1 MRMGNIIVS
10 GVSGVSG
17 AMLCPSIGYRRGTPP
32 FHIWTLLLSNSV
44 YCPLSFYDI
53 PGDLSWSDLV
63 ERSSG
68 GFPPGAD
75 GADPQG
81 YYRRGR
87 RSNGQQCGMA
97 HPHGDSKAPKDRRP
111 DSVISRWKGCT
122 LRDSEKHL
130 LQGIGLFALG
140 ESVRRRGCSVRSEP
154 CYPPA
159 HYVCRVITSRNGVN
173 PLDPRHPRLLRPS
186 VAGSAMMATE
196 VLP

>member
-1 MRMGNIIVS
+1 MRMGNIL
-10 GVSGVSG
+10 VSGVSG
-17 AMLCPSIGYRRGTPP
+17 AMLLSTMGNRRGSATFPILAAQ
-32 FHIWTLLLSNSV
+32 FLNGVHT
-44 YCPLSFYDI
+44 PLSFYDI
-53 PGDLSWSDLV
+53 PGDLSWSELM

-87 RSNGQQCGMA
+87 RANGQQCDIA
-97 HPHGDSKAPKDRRP
+97 NPHGDSKAQKDRRP
-111 DSVISRWKGCT
+111 DSVIRKWKGCT
-122 LRDSEKHL
+122 LRDSEEHL
-130 LQGIGLFALG
+130 LQGTGLSALG
-140 ESVRRRGCSVRSEP
+140 ESVRMRGYSVRSEP

-173 PLDPRHPRLLRPS
+173 PLDPRHHCHLRPP
-186 VAGSAMMATE
+186 VAGSAMMVTE

>member
-1 MRMGNIIVS
+1 MRMRNIIVS
-10 GVSGVSG
+10 G
-17 AMLCPSIGYRRGTPP
+17 AMLRPTMGNRRGSATFPILAAQ
-32 FHIWTLLLSNSV
+32 FLNGVHT
-44 YCPLSFYDI
+44 PLSFYDI
-53 PGDLSWSDLV
+53 PGDLSWSDLMV
-63 ERSSG
+63 RSSG

-81 YYRRGR
+81 YYRRGKR
-87 RSNGQQCGMA
+87 AIGQQRGMA
-97 HPHGDSKAPKDRRP
+97 NPHGDSKAPKDRRP
-111 DSVISRWKGCT
+111 DSVIRMRKGC
-122 LRDSEKHL
+122 LPRDGRKHL

-140 ESVRRRGCSVRSEP
+140 ESVRRRGCWVGSEP

-173 PLDPRHPRLLRPS
+173 PLDPRHHRHLRPP

>member
-10 GVSGVSG
+10 G
-17 AMLCPSIGYRRGTPP
+17 AMLRPTMGYRRGTATFPILAAQ
-32 FHIWTLLLSNSV
+32 FLNGVHT
-44 YCPLSFYDI
+44 PLSFYDI
-53 PGDLSWSDLV
+53 PGDLSWSDLM

-87 RSNGQQCGMA
+87 RANGQQCGMA
-97 HPHGDSKAPKDRRP
+97 NPHGDSKAPKDRRP
-111 DSVISRWKGCT
+111 DSVIHLQKGC
-122 LRDSEKHL
+122 LPRVGRKHL
-130 LQGIGLFALG
+130 LQETGLFALG
-140 ESVRRRGCSVRSEP
+140 ESVRRRGYSVRSEP

-173 PLDPRHPRLLRPS
+173 PLDPRHPRLLRPP

>member
-10 GVSGVSG
+10 GVSG
-17 AMLCPSIGYRRGTPP
+17 AMLCPTMGYRRGTPP
-32 FHIWTLLLSNSV
+32 FHIWTLLLSKSV
-44 YCPLSFYDI
+44 HYLISFYDI
-53 PGDLSWSDLV
+53 LGDLSWSDLMD
-63 ERSSG
+63 RSSG

-75 GADPQG
+75 GAVPQG

-87 RSNGQQCGMA
+87 RAIGQQRSIA
-97 HPHGDSKAPKDRRP
+97 HPHGDAKAQKDRRA
-111 DSVISRWKGCT
+111 DSVISGWKGCT

-130 LQGIGLFALG
+130 LQETGLFALG
-140 ESVRRRGCSVRSEP
+140 ESVRMRGYSVRSEP

-173 PLDPRHPRLLRPS
+173 PLDPRHPRLLRPP

>member
-1 MRMGNIIVS
+1 MRMGNIIVL
-10 GVSGVSG
+10 GVSG
-17 AMLCPSIGYRRGTPP
+17 AMLRPTMGYRRGTATFPILAAQ
-32 FHIWTLLLSNSV
+32 FLNGVHT
-44 YCPLSFYDI
+44 PLSFYDI
-53 PGDLSWSDLV
+53 PGDLSWSDMMV
-63 ERSSG
+63 RSSG

-87 RSNGQQCGMA
+87 RAIGQQRSIA
-97 HPHGDSKAPKDRRP
+97 HPHGDAKAQKDRRA
-111 DSVISRWKGCT
+111 DSVISGWKGCT

-140 ESVRRRGCSVRSEP
+140 ESLRMRGYSVRSEP

-173 PLDPRHPRLLRPS
+173 PLDPRHHLYLRPP